1 MAIPLTPDMLDQLTP
16 AQKTTV
22 NMILSSSGQDAAMQ
36 AYEQIV
42 ERNSR
47 IAERAATLP
56 APREGEDRVRAPRT
70 TERDVRKS
78 RPAARAAL
86 ARTIREKA
94 LLRGEAMSFEESR
107 RLAVEEMARIESTD
121 TTLEGDPIG
130 GTSQDEVRNASFWAI
145 PFKAMS
151 PQTRAV
157 GERGTPERS
166 GMDPELH
173 AELRRIFLDGAHTQA
188 IQDAEEQNI
197 RATMSGKE
205 YKDWITDRRFDVTRE
220 RWEELTKVQ
229 FIQNANDLI
238 RERGL
243 DRRYNM
249 KADDQGLLVAVNPE
263 TNEIDYEYT
272 NSLPQIQ
279 EIRREAHE
287 ATKPQMRHIAEN
299 VAPELLS
306 ITSSGGNTLHLGTWR
321 VPKSPISSQVSDRP
335 AWFTIQEALQEG
347 DTRAQLYE
355 LGRGVARQDDIETGD
370 VTETWPSATMRN
382 LFAGLS
388 LSPVVFT
395 SLKKLTWDRNPE
407 TGLPYNED
415 DYMYR
420 LEQWQDKQINDLL
433 ELREQMLTGDLSE
446 EEAEAVA
453 DEIYSRK
460 FSAPVAVATKMFAGS
475 GYNVPEHMNTG
486 SDWNDFWI
494 AHSNGEWTG
503 SYLEK
508 MDNIGVMSPWYP
520 TAAGLFI
527 EIMTPIKQTGLGV
540 GLKAARKATAVSSKA
555 AAEFAKGLQY
565 DSVGE
570 FFNNVNRWADTERS
584 LTEALVARRALRDY
598 ERYGGI
604 GPSGVKLVDDYR
616 DISLAE
622 DFAGKTGPD
631 IAARVLDTAPLTDP
645 FKSKWFK
652 GFNASDVNG
661 RAVSRVARARDQLWQ
676 AAKTAADEG
685 KDMLAILA
693 KSRSGRELRDLY
705 VLVKNSMP
713 SASMQTLANET
724 IVSFARK
731 EMYSVLQDALPNAW
745 VRITPNMI
753 AKKSAF
759 RAVKGQFID
768 KTRSY
773 VKHSTKKNAAGKY
786 VYKFDDSR
794 KTAVAVTVGASGDRY
809 ADINKKLITKIKN
822 GEDLTQ
828 QEFLRATNF
837 VMNAVA
843 EGLLGRVGA
852 KVIKGQRITK
862 QAYKGRSIAQAM
874 GAKGGAAAAAID
886 RELTAI
892 GGLDDF
898 TRGVRITLSGKSD
911 YLRAISYQGTSGR
924 GLKLVGMN
932 PKEFGKRIDPL
943 LDEAWERTANLM
955 NAVPERLQRTL
966 SAASD
971 DPDAANKI
979 LKELFDGDEVASYKE
994 VLELF
999 WAPKGRTFGDLF
1011 NNTYGNTDRFTQIV
1025 SDGLASG
1032 AIPRGPLT
1040 LNGIQDAIGYVGSRV
1055 SVAGLDDMAIKQ
1067 KRFGGIFGLKSK
1079 DDIGQLWS
1087 AYVIMK
1093 HAQKAFDKG
1102 MRLMEQ
1108 DLPGLFQKLPELGG
1122 TGAAYRARMFK
1133 DILLAGGIDSGLARN
1148 LERQMRGALK
1158 SYSPS
1163 DQRVI
1168 AKQVLGYITDT
1179 GFMPASNQMSKI
1191 LETVQNTM
1199 LTVMA
1204 KDSDL
1209 LKGLGRSV
1217 DDMKQVIFA
1226 HHGGKA
1232 NAKGVVQLPV
1242 DPDAARQAMS
1252 DLDAMSNAWVKAST
1266 DLDIN
1271 SIHGILNQLGVPT
1284 NAAKVFDT
1292 DGVSNIGASF
1302 GRLPENRIA
1311 LYGPEF
1317 EDLVKKFENVDIV
1330 ARVNDSLSRLRPA
1343 HRVRDADHAQKGW
1356 ARTADFFDITRK
1368 TTITGLLGG
1377 FPLIG
1382 TRFLGTN
1389 ALTAPFIVGITTP
1402 SYFATSL
1409 RTVPTAIRQ
1418 SFVRATRRTGAVTGP
1433 STYDFATLERVAGTG
1448 DEILF
1453 ESMSGITWTR
1463 NMLEEA
1469 IERNNIRFS
1478 RATFDFQ
1485 FDVLADAQRAARI
1498 GPNGKPVGGGKNLWN
1513 FWRPDRKN
1521 FFSIVAEEMDN
1532 IQREAVF
1539 AQALRNGETE
1549 ANAALLARNSM
1560 LDYGALPPS
1569 TKKTIAKR
1577 LAFFA
1582 FRYRM
1587 TADFFGALARGGQG
1601 ARNIG
1606 RVGALI
1612 NSQYEDMEEWLITPD
1627 WAKTRFWKTAGKDFQ
1642 QYSAAHFGIQ
1652 VPWSEPLFLLG
1663 NVSNLFFNRQVGTLD
1678 KAAALAVTALD
1689 QFDPRAGPVIEFFSK
1704 HQRVNAADTY
1714 AFGGYVP
1721 GHFAALCEQVGLF
1734 DFAADL
1740 FGWQPVKP
1748 GKERPDLPLIRGR
1761 QYTMTKEGSRWWLLW
1776 QEASLMLGIKRN
1788 LDDYTRAFAK
1798 FGLKADNIKW
1808 KRDAEGDPWLF
1819 LLGGTT
1825 NSILNSPS
1833 HIDMF
1838 KQKYILMQY
1847 QQMIRN
1853 QTR

>member
-22 NMILSSSGQDAAMQ
+22 NMILSSSGQDAAFK

-42 ERNSR
+42 ERNSQ
-47 IAERAATLP
+47 IAARAATLP
-56 APREGEDRVRAPRT
+56 TPREGEERVRAPRT
-70 TERDVRKS
+70 MEEDVREA

-107 RLAVEEMARIESTD
+107 RLAVEEMARIEGTD

-130 GTSQDEVRNASFWAI
+130 GTSLEEVRDASFFAI
-145 PFKAMS
+145 PFKAMA

-157 GERGTPERS
+157 GERGTAARS
-166 GMDPELH
+166 GMDEQVH
-173 AELRRIFLDGAHTQA
+173 AELRRIFLDDPHRQA
-188 IQDAEEQNI
+188 IQEAEEQNI
-197 RATMSGKE
+197 RETMRGE
-205 YKDWITDRRFDVTRE
+205 QYRNWITDRRFNITKE
-220 RWEELTKVQ
+220 RWDELFSVQ
-229 FIQNANDLI
+229 FIQNANEAI
-238 RERGL
+238 TQAGL
-243 DRRYNM
+243 DRRYDM
-249 KADDQGLLVAVNPE
+249 KPDDQGLLVAVNPQ
-263 TNEIDYEYT
+263 TNEIDHEYSS
-272 NSLPQIQ
+272 SLPQIQ
-279 EIRREAHE
+279 DIYNDAHE
-287 ATKPQMRHIAEN
+287 TTKPQMRHIAEN

-306 ITSSGGNTLHLGTWR
+306 ITSSGGNTLHLGTWS
-321 VPKSPISSQVSDRP
+321 VPKSPISSQEANRP
-335 AWFTIQEALQEG
+335 AWFTVQEGLQEG
-347 DTRAQLYE
+347 STRARMYE
-355 LGRGVARQDDIETGD
+355 FGRSIARRDDIETGT
-370 VTETWPSATMRN
+370 VTESWTGATMRN
-382 LFAGLS
+382 LFAAVS

-395 SLKKLTWDRNPE
+395 TLKKLTWDRNPE
-407 TGLPYNED
+407 TGLPYNPD

-433 ELREQMLTGDLSE
+433 ELKEQLLTGDITE
-446 EEAEAVA
+446 EQAKELV
-453 DEIYSRK
+453 DEIYSRR
-460 FSAPVAVATKMFAGS
+460 FAPQVAKATKMVAGS

-486 SDWNDFWI
+486 SDWKDFWL
-494 AHSNGEWTG
+494 AHANGEWSG
-503 SYLEK
+503 SYVGNL
-508 MDNIGVMSPWYP
+508 DNIGVMPHWYP

-527 EIMTPIKQTGLGV
+527 EIMTPIKHTALGV
-540 GLKAARKATAVSSKA
+540 GLKGAKKATAVTSKA

-565 DSVGE
+565 DSIGE

-584 LTEALVARRALRDY
+584 LTEAVVARRALRDY
-598 ERYGGI
+598 EKYGDV
-604 GPSGVKLVDDYR
+604 GPSGKPIVDDYR
-616 DISLAE
+616 DVSTAE

-631 IAARVLDTAPLTDP
+631 IAARILDTQPLSDP

-661 RAVSRVARARDQLWQ
+661 RAVSRIARARDQLWQ
-676 AAKTAADEG
+676 AATTAVKKE
-685 KDMLAILA
+685 KDMLDILA

-713 SASMQTLANET
+713 GASMQTLANET

-759 RAVKGQFID
+759 RAVKNQFID

-794 KTAVAVTVGASGDRY
+794 KTAVAVTIGAAGDRY

-822 GEDLTQ
+822 GEELTQ

-843 EGLLGRVGA
+843 EGLLSKVGSQA
-852 KVIKGQRITK
+852 IKGQRITQ
-862 QAYKGRSIAQAM
+862 QAYKGRSIAQLM

-898 TRGVRITLSGKSD
+898 TRGVRVTLSGKSD

-955 NAVPERLQRTL
+955 NAVPERLQRVL

-979 LKELFDGDEVASYKE
+979 LRELFDGDEVASYKE

-1040 LNGIQDAIGYVGSRV
+1040 ISGIQDAIGYVGSRV

-1067 KRFGGIFGLKSK
+1067 KRLGGILGLKGK

-1133 DILLAGGIDSGLARN
+1133 DILLAGGIDSRLARN

-1242 DPDAARQAMS
+1242 DPDAARKAMS

-1271 SIHGILNQLGVPT
+1271 SIHGMLNQLDVPT
-1284 NAAKVFDT
+1284 NAAKVLDT

-1330 ARVNDSLSRLRPA
+1330 ARVNDNLSQLRPA
-1343 HRVRDADHAQKGW
+1343 HREGW
-1356 ARTADFFDITRK
+1356 AKTAAFFDITRK

-1433 STYDFATLERVAGTG
+1433 STYDFATLERAAGTG

-1539 AQALRNGETE
+1539 AQALKNGETE
-1549 ANAALLARNSM
+1549 ANATLLARNSM

-1569 TKKTIAKR
+1569 AKKKIAKR

-1627 WAKTRFWKTAGKDFQ
+1627 WAKTRFWKTTGKDFQ

-1663 NVSNLFFNRQVGTLD
+1663 NVSNLFFNKQVGTLD

-1689 QFDPRAGPVIEFFSK
+1689 QLDPRAGPVIEFFSK
-1704 HQRVNAADTY
+1704 HQRINAADTY

-1734 DFAADL
+1734 NFASDL
-1740 FGWQPVKP
+1740 FEWQPVKP

-1761 QYTMTKEGSRWWLLW
+1761 QYTMTKKGNLNWLLW

-1788 LDDYTRAFAK
+1788 MDDYTRAFAK
-1798 FGLKADNIKW
+1798 FGLRDDNIQW
-1808 KRDAEGDPWLF
+1808 KRDAEGNPWLF